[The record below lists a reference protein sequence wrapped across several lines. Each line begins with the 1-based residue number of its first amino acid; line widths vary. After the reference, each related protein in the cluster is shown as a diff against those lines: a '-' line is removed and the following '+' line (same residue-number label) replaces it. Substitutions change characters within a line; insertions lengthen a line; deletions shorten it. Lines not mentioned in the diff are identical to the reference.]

1 MANFEFKPFDKV
13 LVRNCIMGHKAYWIP
28 ALYGF
33 KSKDMKHYLT
43 SAGWQEECI
52 PYEGNEEYLGTTKDY
67 VDKVPMFKVGD
78 WICHTVYKKPLLIVE
93 DLGEGDF
100 RTEPKS
106 IITAKEFRE
115 GFYRLWTI
123 QDAKDGDVLR
133 IRNLTFIFQ
142 EITNNN
148 VCHKDAVVAYCSYQ
162 DYDNS
167 FGVCGPD
174 CITDLEVITPAAQ
187 KQHDL
192 LFQKMKEAGYE
203 WDAEKKEL
211 KKVEQKPAECP
222 LHCEMPNWADCPHFE
237 QKTEWSEDD
246 KIHLHSIESTIEY
259 CKRESAEA
267 PLVVQNYNKD
277 LNWLKSLK
285 DRVLP
290 QPKQELS
297 DEDKK
302 LIDDTCHLINTL
314 ASGYGEKVTEPITF
328 SGTQMIASI
337 KDRLRAL
344 VDNRPRSYWKP
355 SEGQMVALNCAITA
369 ASDNFVCLNVKDL
382 ESLYGDLKKLT
393 E

>member
-1 MANFEFKPFDKV
+1 MANFEFKPFDKI

-67 VDKVPMFKVGD
+67 VDKVPKFKVGD

-100 RTEPKS
+100 GTEPKS

-123 QDAKDGDVLR
+123 QDAKDGDLLR

-187 KQHDL
+187 KQRDL
-192 LFQKMKEAGYE
+192 LFQKMHEAGYE

-211 KKVEQKPAECP
+211 KKIEQKPAE
-222 LHCEMPNWADCPHFE
+222 
-237 QKTEWSEDD
+237 WSEEDEV
-246 KIHLHSIESTIEY
+246 L
-259 CKRESAEA
+259 
-267 PLVVQNYNKD
+267 
-277 LNWLKSLK
+277 LKLSLENLTELK
-285 DRVLP
+285 DRFG
-290 QPKQELS
+290 
-297 DEDKK
+297 EDYGRVGGC
-302 LIDDTCHLINTL
+302 IDWL
-314 ASGYGEKVTEPITF
+314 K
-328 SGTQMIASI
+328 
-337 KDRLRAL
+337 RLKAR
-344 VDNRPRSYWKP
+344 VQPRSHWKP
-355 SEGQMVALNCAITA
+355 SEGQM
-369 ASDNFVCLNVKDL
+369 ASIKHAVSNMKNSACYDSELVHLLQDL
-382 ESLYGDLKKLT
+382 EKLR
-393 E
+393 EE